1 MHPIIRAALILGG
14 TAAWLGF
21 AIAGWGSVDGFFASP
36 PRLGLALAL
45 AASAIV
51 SLFVGGSLSKGERE
65 DRGNRWVLWVFSLLG
80 LALGFFP
87 AFAERREFLTI
98 GGDALAWAGVV
109 LFLLGSALRLWPVYV
124 LGHRFSGFVAI
135 QKGHALE
142 TRGIYSVIRHPSYLG
157 AIVLSLGWSLAFRSG
172 LGVILTAL
180 MVLTLLG
187 RIKAEE
193 RLLASEFGAAYDA
206 YRARTWRLLPGV
218 Y

>member
-1 MHPIIRAALILGG
+1 MNPIARAALILIG
-14 TAAWLGF
+14 TAAWLGL
-21 AIAGWGSVDGFFASP
+21 AIAGWGGVDGFFASP
-36 PRLGLALAL
+36 PRLGLVVALAVT
-45 AASAIV
+45 AIV
-51 SLFVGGSLSKGERE
+51 SLFVGGSLSTGERE
-65 DRGNRWVLWVFSLLG
+65 DRSNRWVLWVFSVLG

-87 AFAERREFLTI
+87 AFAERREFLTV

-124 LGHRFSGFVAI
+124 LGHRFSGLVTI
-135 QKGHALE
+135 QKEHTLE
-142 TRGIYSVIRHPSYLG
+142 TRGIYAVIRHPSYLG

-172 LGVILTAL
+172 VGVILTAL
-180 MVLTLLG
+180 MVATLLG

-193 RLLASEFGAAYDA
+193 RLLASQFGEAYDA